1 MRRVLLR
8 APFVVVKRYVFA
20 PLSPSFSFSSVI
32 LVFPLYISFYTCS
45 NHLFVVFVI
54 SSLLLLVLSQLY
66 IILVLMCPPS
76 VLFRCIM
83 VQLARRCKA
92 LQQNCIV
99 VATGTLTPAFP
110 VLCFRQGGL
119 SFTGMGHKSL
129 PHQFTS
135 RIRLTAGL
143 GQTHHPWEE
152 NAAGLWMRF
161 WCWFYRFAFHS
172 LTIFSF
178 YVYVFFLFFHTQT
191 ATHLYLPVFFFFF
204 SFVSI

>member
-1 MRRVLLR
+1 MCYFVLLW
-8 APFVVVKRYVFA
+8 
-20 PLSPSFSFSSVI
+20 
-32 LVFPLYISFYTCS
+32 
-45 NHLFVVFVI
+45 
-54 SSLLLLVLSQLY
+54 
-66 IILVLMCPPS
+66 
-76 VLFRCIM
+76 
-83 VQLARRCKA
+83 RCKA

-135 RIRLTAGL
+135 GIRLTAGL
-143 GQTHHPWEE
+143 GQTHHPWEKE
-152 NAAGLWMRF
+152 NTAGLYMSF

-178 YVYVFFLFFHTQT
+178 YVYVFFLFFPHTNSNT
-191 ATHLYLPVFFFFF
+191 FVFTRFFFLFF
-204 SFVSI
+204 FCQHLIWMFCKAFEPR